1 MSLDV
6 EQLDLSP
13 VDAILARLGG
23 EVAATVGILQAIQE
37 HYGYLPGAALEH
49 VCRRTS
55 IAAAEIE
62 GVASF
67 YSHFRR
73 RPVGRHLISVCN
85 GTACHVRGAEA
96 VYDAFAK
103 QLSLTGEAD
112 TSADGLYTLR
122 RVACL
127 GCCTLAPAVQIDEV
141 TFGHLTPTS
150 AGRVL
155 TDFQALRTSR
165 GEARGAGILPACP
178 EGVSPSPDGE
188 EDCLSSGDKAHGA
201 HNAGGTP
208 APRRTGEILL
218 GLGSCCQAR
227 GSAAVME
234 ALERVLSRWRLE
246 ARVRNVGCVGMCHQT
261 PLLEIV
267 EPDGRSSLY
276 AQVQPGDVESVV
288 LRHFRPVGA
297 GRRLARAVAAGLD
310 FLWGDPGEA
319 VAAMALDAGP
329 AAEYLGPQR
338 HVATEH
344 CGQLDPLDLAQY
356 RQMGGWD
363 ALERARAMTGEA
375 VIAAIRESGLRGR
388 GGAGFPTWRKWQS
401 VRDAVCGS
409 NRSTG
414 VPPVSR
420 MGVSPMPSLPND
432 QTFISQLNAND
443 TSPPRDKHGQDARAT
458 HGRDAHATVE
468 RAYVICN
475 GDEGDPG
482 AFMDRMLLESYPF
495 RVLEGMA
502 IAAHAVGARE
512 LIFYIRAEYPLAV
525 RRVTA
530 AIEAARDAGLLGGRD
545 GGDALRVEVRLG
557 AGAFVCGEETAL
569 IASLEGQRG
578 MPRLRPPFPATRGLH
593 GRPTLVNNVETFATV
608 PWILRHGGAALAEM
622 GTETSRGTK
631 VFALAGKV
639 ARGGLIEVP
648 MGVTLRQIV
657 QDIGGGVGTSACACA
672 SRDAGILPAPDGE
685 DDVVSS
691 SDKPHGAHNADETP
705 ASRCG
710 RDARVTMEASA
721 RATFKAVQIGGPS
734 GGCLPAALADT
745 PVDYQA
751 LISAGAIMG
760 SGGLVVLD
768 EADCMVEIARYFIEF
783 TQDQSCGRCTFCR
796 VGTRRMLDILTA
808 LCEGKAAAG
817 DVDELERLAKLIRQ
831 GSLCGL
837 GKTAPN
843 PVLST
848 LRYFRHEYDAH
859 VQGHCPAGQCKALV
873 RYVVGPSCIGCTRCA
888 QHCPVDAV
896 AMRPYRRHD
905 VDDALCTRCGICR
918 TVCPTGAM
926 STEKRQPLATSH

>member
-1 MSLDV
+1 MSLEP

-23 EVAATVGILQAIQE
+23 EASETVAILQAIQAQ
-37 HYGYLPGAALEH
+37 YGYLPTAALEH
-49 VCRRTS
+49 VCRRTRLMV
-55 IAAAEIE
+55 AEVE

-67 YSHFRR
+67 YSQFRR
-73 RPVGRHLISVCN
+73 RPMGRHLISVCN

-96 VYDAFAK
+96 VYEAFAR
-103 QLSLTGEAD
+103 QLSLSGEED

-141 TFGHLTPTS
+141 TFGHLTP
-150 AGRVL
+150 AAVGRVL
-155 TDFQALRTSR
+155 TDFQALRTTR
-165 GEARGAGILPACP
+165 GASRGAGVPPARPAGVLPA
-178 EGVSPSPDGE
+178 SGE
-188 EDCLSSGDKAHGA
+188 DDLASSGGQAHGA

-208 APRRTGEILL
+208 ASRRVASILV

-227 GSAAVME
+227 GSGAVMA
-234 ALERVLSRWRLE
+234 ALEGVLSRWRLA

-261 PLLEIV
+261 PLLEIA
-267 EPDGRSSLY
+267 EPDGRSWLY
-276 AQVQPGDVESVV
+276 AQVQPADVEAVV
-288 LRHFRPVGA
+288 LRHVRPVTA
-297 GRRLARAVAAGLD
+297 GRRLARAVVTGLD
-310 FLWGDPGEA
+310 ALWGSPAAA
-319 VAAMALDAGP
+319 VSPMDRGSGA

-344 CGQLDPLDLAQY
+344 CGLLDPLDVEQY
-356 RQMGGWD
+356 RQTGGWA

-375 VIAAIRESGLRGR
+375 VIAEVRASGLRGR
-388 GGAGFPTWRKWQS
+388 GGAGFPTWAKWQS
-401 VRDAVCGS
+401 VLDRGA
-409 NRSTG
+409 
-414 VPPVSR
+414 
-420 MGVSPMPSLPND
+420 GVSPARPAGIPPASGEGGLSSSD
-432 QTFISQLNAND
+432 QAHGAHNAGE
-443 TSPPRDKHGQDARAT
+443 TPAPR
-458 HGRDAHATVE
+458 
-468 RAYVICN
+468 YLICN

-495 RVLEGMA
+495 RVLEGML
-502 IAAHAVGARE
+502 IAAHAVGAAE

-525 RRVTA
+525 RRVSA
-530 AIEAARDAGLLGGRD
+530 AIEAARGAGWLD
-545 GGDALRVEVRLG
+545 GLSVEIRQG

-569 IASLEGQRG
+569 IASLEGGRG
-578 MPRLRPPFPATRGLH
+578 MPKLRPPYPASRGLH

-608 PWILRHGGAALAEM
+608 PWILRRGGAAFAAM
-622 GTETSRGTK
+622 GTDSSRGTK

-657 QDIGGGVGTSACACA
+657 QDIGGGV
-672 SRDAGILPAPDGE
+672 SRGADVSPALNGPCCQ
-685 DDVVSS
+685 DVQN
-691 SDKPHGAHNADETP
+691 HNAQITESP
-705 ASRCG
+705 SQEPSRG
-710 RDARVTMEASA
+710 RDAR
-721 RATFKAVQIGGPS
+721 ATWKAVQIGGPS
-734 GGCLPAALADT
+734 GGCIPEALADT
-745 PVDYQA
+745 VVDYSA
-751 LISAGAIMG
+751 LTAAGAIMG

-768 EADCMVEIARYFIEF
+768 QADCMVEIARYFIEF

-808 LCEGKAAAG
+808 LCDGKAQAA
-817 DVDELERLAKLIRQ
+817 DVDELERLAGLVRRS
-831 GSLCGL
+831 SLCGL

-848 LRYFRHEYDAH
+848 LRYFRHEVDAH
-859 VQGHCPAGQCKALV
+859 VQGRCPAGRCKALV
-873 RYVVGPSCIGCTRCA
+873 RYVVGPTCIGCTRCA

-896 AMRPYRRHD
+896 TMRPHRRHA

-926 STEKRQPLATSH
+926 SVQQRSGENPKS